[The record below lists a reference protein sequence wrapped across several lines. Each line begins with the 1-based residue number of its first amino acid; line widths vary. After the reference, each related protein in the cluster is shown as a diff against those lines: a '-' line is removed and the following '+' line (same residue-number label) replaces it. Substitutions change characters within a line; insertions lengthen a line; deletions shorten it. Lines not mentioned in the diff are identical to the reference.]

1 MKHKYITS
9 KKKIVELQYFGKY
22 TVFTNEDGS
31 ISIRRKV
38 KNYYFHRYKRK
49 YIYIPVTLEERNAVL
64 LEIAK

>member
-1 MKHKYITS
+1 MTHKYITS
-9 KKKIVELQYFGKY
+9 KKKIIELEYYGKY
-22 TVFTNEDGS
+22 TIFKNEDGS